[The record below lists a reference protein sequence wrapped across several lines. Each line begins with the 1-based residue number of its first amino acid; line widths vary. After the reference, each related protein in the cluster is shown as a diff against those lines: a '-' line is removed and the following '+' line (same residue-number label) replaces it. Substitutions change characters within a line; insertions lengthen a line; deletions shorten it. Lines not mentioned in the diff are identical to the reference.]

1 MIEIAQLYSGHNE
14 EIWKMDIFLFVSF
27 HLIIS
32 FKMCFHSLRNTY
44 CIPVMMLVARE
55 TQKSKTDTVAA

>member
-1 MIEIAQLYSGHNE
+1 MKKT
-14 EIWKMDIFLFVSF
+14 WKMNIFLFVSI
-27 HLIIS
+27 HIIIS
-32 FKMCFHSLRNTY
+32 FKMCINSVKNTY

>member
-1 MIEIAQLYSGHNE
+1 
-14 EIWKMDIFLFVSF
+14 
-27 HLIIS
+27 
-32 FKMCFHSLRNTY
+32 MCFHSLKNTY